1 MTLVIGRGTLQSR
14 DCVAA
19 AGSTGVSSQHRVA
32 HYLLHRLVNVSQHA
46 VVILFFLCG
55 CVRAV
60 ESATSLGTSARR
72 WHFSAIES

>member
-46 VVILFFLCG
+46 VVILFLSG

-60 ESATSLGTSARR
+60 ESATSLRTSARR